1 VRLIETAHRS
11 PRNLPHSNAQ
21 EEKAFP
27 RFPVREFIHRGNFSF
42 TTWFPIEKLL
52 SMDIPVLKPTGSI
65 VAEGLRSQLPI
76 KGLLGVSIQNVR
88 EQPEQPFDIS
98 FELCSGPNQV
108 QVLGEI
114 KPTFSPRLLEEIG
127 PWIRRL
133 KSLRTDISVAVL
145 APLLSPQAQAFCL
158 QNGIDFLD
166 LAGNVFINVPGK
178 FTLQR
183 SGMRAPSQI
192 GAESQNVR
200 SANVFSG
207 RFSRVLRVLLQ
218 NPKSWT
224 VTEIA
229 RELEAE
235 STRFSERF
243 PKADVDFKVSLGSV
257 SKAVAS
263 LEEQLGVRRRGTAA
277 IVAEPLRLLQQWGE
291 KYKERYR
298 WRLRSSFQTGNPFGR
313 DLGAITK
320 GIDPLMKGAYAFS
333 GAIAA
338 ASDAP
343 FVDIDVVD
351 IFVLSGASAGELR
364 DFKSQPSTG
373 PTLRFIVPYDAGV
386 FMYSKQVGAAP
397 VVSPIQ
403 SYLDLY
409 ARGGRDLKQAEYLLT
424 NVIQPQW
431 RTA

>member
-1 VRLIETAHRS
+1 META
-11 PRNLPHSNAQ
+11 SN
-21 EEKAFP
+21 
-27 RFPVREFIHRGNFSF
+27 
-42 TTWFPIEKLL
+42 TTEQ
-52 SMDIPVLKPTGSI
+52 M
-65 VAEGLRSQLPI
+65 VAEALRSQVPV
-76 KGLLGVSIQNVR
+76 KGLPGVCIQNVR

-98 FELCSGPNQV
+98 FELLSGPNQV
-108 QVLGEI
+108 QVWGEI
-114 KPTFSPRLLEEIG
+114 KQAFSPRLLDEIG

-133 KSLRTDISVAVL
+133 KSLRADISVAVI
-145 APLLSPQAQAFCL
+145 APLLSPQAQAFCI

-183 SGMRAPSQI
+183 NGMRARGQSST
-192 GAESQNVR
+192 ASENAR
-200 SANVFSG
+200 SVNVFSG
-207 RFSRVLRVLLQ
+207 RFSRVLRVLLE

-235 STRFSERF
+235 SNRFNERL
-243 PKADVDFKVSLGSV
+243 PGAHVDFTISQGSI
-257 SKAVAS
+257 SKAVAG

-277 IVAEPLRLLQQWGE
+277 IVAEPQRLLQEWAE

-313 DLGAITK
+313 DLAAIAN
-320 GIDPLMKGAYAFS
+320 GIGPMIQGAYAFS
-333 GAIAA
+333 GAIATT
-338 ASDAP
+338 SNAP

-351 IFVLSGASAGELR
+351 VFVLNDEGAGLGDLKPQANSGSGFADGSGYGFGTGSGGGFGDGTGYGSGL
-364 DFKSQPSTG
+364 QPA
-373 PTLRFIVPYDAGV
+373 LRFITPYDAGV
-386 FMYSKQVGAAP
+386 FMYSKQVGSAP

-403 SYLDLY
+403 AYLDLY
-409 ARGGRDLKQAEYLLT
+409 ARGGRDLKQAEHLLS

-431 RTA
+431 RSV